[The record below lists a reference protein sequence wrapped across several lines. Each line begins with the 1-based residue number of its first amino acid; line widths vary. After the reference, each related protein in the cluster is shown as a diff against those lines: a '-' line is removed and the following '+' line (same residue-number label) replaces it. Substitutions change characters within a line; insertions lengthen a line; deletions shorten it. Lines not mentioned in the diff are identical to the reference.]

1 MRLITETFLFEEAYK
16 HHIFI
21 SPSVTAKNGDTEGG
35 APVTVIE
42 MAASGMPI
50 VSTTH
55 CDIPEV
61 IEDGV
66 TGLLAPERDVDKL
79 VSRIQWF
86 LKNNNSWEAMLR
98 AGRQKSER
106 EFDVRAQAERLGE
119 IYEGIF

>member
-1 MRLITETFLFEEAYK
+1 MFEEAYK
-16 HHIFI
+16 HHIFL

-35 APVTVIE
+35 VPVTIIE
-42 MAASGMPI
+42 MAVSGMQI

-55 CDIPEV
+55 CDIPDV

-66 TGLLAPERDVDKL
+66 TGFLAPERDVDRL
-79 VSRIQWF
+79 VFHIRWL

-119 IYEGIF
+119 FYDGIF